1 MSEKEKAI
9 KLINEI
15 DEDKMIYVVSILE
28 NISNIA
34 RNNLEESPNA
44 ETLEAFAEGDRMLV
58 EGTGQRFEGS
68 TEDFFESLLE
78 DEVC

>member
-44 ETLEAFAEGDRMLV
+44 ETLEAFAEGDRMLE